1 MGSDKI
7 KICYLVSSLCNE
19 GPVNVMYNI
28 IKHLD
33 HSLFEISIVTLIPE
47 KQNTRINDFKVLP
60 VSIYQLAKDKKLT
73 VLGLYLKLRKQ
84 ISQLNPD
91 ILHSHC
97 PRSLYLKCFI
107 HGPYKKVYT
116 IHNYPGKFQKILY
129 GKFKGHLVMLLNHFF
144 MKKMDSLIACSDNLS
159 KMYSEKFNKTIL
171 SAPNGCSF
179 PVFEDQSTRLNKQTK
194 LREQLGLDNNLKYFI
209 SIGRFS
215 PEKNMEKIAEA
226 FVRLNADNTGLILL
240 GDGLLYPDLK
250 KKYGDKI
257 IFPGFCTNVY
267 DYLIASDYYISASD
281 GEGMPN
287 TLLESMTVG
296 LPVVL
301 SDIPS
306 HREVLE
312 KTNGNV
318 GFIFDQT
325 SVEDITFKMR
335 QILSI
340 DEEIAANGLRSV
352 FSHYYTSEIMSKS
365 YQTAYLSLSLNKK
378 Q

>member
-1 MGSDKI
+1 METDKI

-33 HSLFEISIVTLIPE
+33 YSLFEVSIVTLIPE
-47 KQNTRINDFKVLP
+47 KHNTRINDFKVLP
-60 VSIYQLAKDKKLT
+60 VSIYQLTKEKKLT

-84 ISQLNPD
+84 ILRLTPD

-97 PRSLYLKCFI
+97 PRSLYLKCFLQSS
-107 HGPYKKVYT
+107 HKKVYT
-116 IHNYPGKFQKILY
+116 IHNYPGELQKILY
-129 GKFKGHLVMLLNHFF
+129 GKFKGNLVIQLNHFF
-144 MKKMDSLIACSDNLS
+144 TKKMDMPIACSDS
-159 KMYSEKFNKTIL
+159 ISEMYAEKFNKDFL
-171 SAPNGCSF
+171 SIPNGCSF
-179 PVFEDQSTRLNKQTK
+179 PVFEDKSIRLSKQIK
-194 LREQLGLDNNLKYFI
+194 LKEQLGLDNNLKYFI

-226 FVRLNADNTGLILL
+226 FTRLNAENIGLILL
-240 GDGLLYPDLK
+240 GDGILFSDLK
-250 KKYGDKI
+250 KKYGDKV

-306 HREVLE
+306 HREVLG
-312 KTNGNV
+312 KTNKNV
-318 GFIFDQT
+318 GFVFDQKD
-325 SVEDITFKMR
+325 VENILLKMR

-340 DEEIAANGLRSV
+340 DEEAAADELKSI
-352 FSHYYTSEIMSKS
+352 FSGYYTSEIMSKA
-365 YQTAYLSLSLNKK
+365 YQKAYISISSNKK